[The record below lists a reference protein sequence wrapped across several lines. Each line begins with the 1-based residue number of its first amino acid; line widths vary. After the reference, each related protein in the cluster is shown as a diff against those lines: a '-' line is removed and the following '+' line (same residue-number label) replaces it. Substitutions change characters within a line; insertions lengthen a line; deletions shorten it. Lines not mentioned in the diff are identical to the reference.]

1 MPYFADNPCSFQQ
14 QTMEAPNHTRLSDSF
29 VVLSTMML
37 GSHARGLMTSDMPVQ
52 SSNTGY
58 LQQIMP
64 RALVPRQGCI
74 HPGGSP
80 NR

>member
-1 MPYFADNPCSFQQ
+1 MPYFADKPFSFQQ
-14 QTMEAPNHTRLSDSF
+14 QMMEAPNHTRFSDSF
-29 VVLSTMML
+29 AVLRTMMS
-37 GSHARGLMTSDMPVQ
+37 GSHAHGLVASDMSAQ

-64 RALVPRQGCI
+64 PAMVPMEGCI
-74 HPGGSP
+74 YPGGSP